1 MTLYVI
7 AAPSDTGKT
16 SLCMLKHRKVRLKRK
31 NQCALSSEKRQW
43 TKFSAYP
50 DWAAAKPRGDSSPAH
65 VPSQMASRPP
75 LDCQTNSSAIQV
87 DCLESYRSAVCS
99 HFNLLFISFSFFLLL
114 QEGQGQSS
122 QQSRRSLHLH
132 TKQNK
137 DKNKKTQQTTKLFL
151 IKDSSYQEIQSTTT
165 FSGFLMS

>member
-1 MTLYVI
+1 M
-7 AAPSDTGKT
+7 
-16 SLCMLKHRKVRLKRK
+16 
-31 NQCALSSEKRQW
+31 SSEKRQW

-50 DWAAAKPRGDSSPAH
+50 DWAAAKPRGDSSPAD

-99 HFNLLFISFSFFLLL
+99 HFNLLFVFLLPFCCKR
-114 QEGQGQSS
+114 GRDKAYSKAGVVCIYI
-122 QQSRRSLHLH
+122 
-132 TKQNK
+132 QNK
-137 DKNKKTQQTTKLFL
+137 TKIKTKKAQQATKLFL

>member
-1 MTLYVI
+1 M
-7 AAPSDTGKT
+7 
-16 SLCMLKHRKVRLKRK
+16 
-31 NQCALSSEKRQW
+31 SSEKRQW

-50 DWAAAKPRGDSSPAH
+50 DWAAAKPRGDSSPAD

-99 HFNLLFISFSFFLLL
+99 HFNLLFISFSFFLSAARGAGTKLTAK
-114 QEGQGQSS
+114 QGVVCIYI
-122 QQSRRSLHLH
+122 
-132 TKQNK
+132 QNK
-137 DKNKKTQQTTKLFL
+137 TKIKTKKAQQATKLFL